1 MNGPGAP
8 DSGVGPAVANVQ
20 TLMYHILSIGI
31 AGNNPQLHG
40 GTGTGWVN
48 EGTSTVHTRRSQFSS
63 RDGYCRPCLF
73 ILL

>member
-8 DSGVGPAVANVQ
+8 DSGVGPAFANVQ

-48 EGTSTVHTRRSQFSS
+48 EGTSTYKKITIQFQRR
-63 RDGYCRPCLF
+63 
-73 ILL
+73 LL